1 MYSTSASH
9 FTPGHVQTLPQM
21 MIGLVAMGCTTLGS
35 NFLISG
41 GNNGSMHLGNGLK
54 LNLE

>member
-1 MYSTSASH
+1 
-9 FTPGHVQTLPQM
+9 M